1 MSDIAEL
8 MARLSSIKESES
20 GGSSGGGHAEGF
32 HPGTSGS
39 GEVLGALSLCSPTGQ
54 SFAMSDKIKG
64 LEDILTP
71 STSINDI
78 LEIPQDAGQI
88 PFSAFDKFALAQIQ
102 GQVAAMPQK
111 NIAVGALQ
119 PPHLAV
125 GGHKTIFGKRGGEQQ
140 GH

>member
-1 MSDIAEL
+1 MSDMAEL

-20 GGSSGGGHAEGF
+20 GGGSGGGGHAEGF

-78 LEIPQDAGQI
+78 LEIPPDAGQI

-125 GGHKTIFGKRGGEQQ
+125 GGHKTIVGKRGEEKQ
-140 GH
+140 

>member
-1 MSDIAEL
+1 MAEL
-8 MARLSSIKESES
+8 MSRLSSMKDSDD
-20 GGSSGGGHAEGF
+20 GGSGGGGRAEGF
-32 HPGTSGS
+32 HPGSEGS
-39 GEVLGALSLCSPTGQ
+39 GEAIHNFSFISSDGQ
-54 SFAMSDKIKG
+54 SFGMDDKIKG
-64 LEDILTP
+64 LSDIFSP
-71 STSINDI
+71 SVSISDI

-88 PFSAFDKFALAQIQ
+88 PFAAFDKFALAQIQ

-111 NIAVGALQ
+111 NIAIGALQ